1 MEPGLREEKKKVDS
15 ETVSVWM
22 CLDWGGR
29 RLEKK
34 KKRLPEPLLLSPVL
48 HILSFS
54 LGS

>member
-1 MEPGLREEKKKVDS
+1 MEPGLREEKNMDS

-22 CLDWGGR
+22 CLDWGG
-29 RLEKK
+29 EEVGKK
-34 KKRLPEPLLLSPVL
+34 NLPEPLLLSPVL